1 MKYFNPLSPHGERL
15 YQASI
20 PGCDLYFN
28 PLSPRGERL
37 TIDILRKPT
46 DEISIHSPRMGR
58 DGGCPRSGAGHR
70 YFNPLSPHGE
80 RHAAAGS
87 SAADAI
93 SIHSPRMGRDGICY
107 EQIADELDFNPLS
120 PHGERPVGASSALS
134 PAGFQSTLPA
144 WGETYRCPQAGHCI
158 RISIHSPRMG
168 RDPDGGRVWPG
179 RAISIHS
186 PRMGRDHGRVC

>member
-1 MKYFNPLSPHGERL
+1 MKFQSTLPAWGETVAAPAL
-15 YQASI
+15 GLAT
-20 PGCDLYFN
+20 G
-28 PLSPRGERL
+28 
-37 TIDILRKPT
+37 
-46 DEISIHSPRMGR
+46 ISIHSPRMGR
-58 DGGCPRSGAGHR
+58 DTPPPEAPPPTQFQSTLPAWGETRGTVSCGCNRR
-70 YFNPLSPHGE
+70 
-80 RHAAAGS
+80 
-87 SAADAI
+87 I